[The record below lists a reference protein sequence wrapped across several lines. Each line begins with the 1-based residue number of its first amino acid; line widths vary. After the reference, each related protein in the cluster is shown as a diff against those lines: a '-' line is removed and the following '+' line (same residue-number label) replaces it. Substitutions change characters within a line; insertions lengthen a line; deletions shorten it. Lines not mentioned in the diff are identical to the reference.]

1 MRKLQT
7 NKKRLA
13 PLIVC
18 SLLVLQ
24 QTAAVAA
31 SNITDGEGAPIAK
44 DPYSGHFEIS
54 PDAFHGD
61 VGFKKFQDLK
71 LDKGDIMNFIFEAYN
86 LNGNIV
92 NEDGT
97 ITGSSETH
105 WDTINTF
112 VNLVQ
117 NGITINGIVNTL
129 DSISGNFKPGNLV
142 FVSPQG
148 MVVGASGVLNVGSLS
163 VFTPTQPTF
172 DNLFKSIPV
181 ADRIKLDDA
190 HPDLSYGTPGA
201 TEISQTWDP
210 SSMAGG
216 TAPITINGMV
226 VARGDVT
233 LDGSAVTV
241 GKEAGATDGYG
252 GILMAGVG
260 ENTDTTTVLT
270 GQSAA
275 DTLFNKLVN
284 ADNMNTGNGFAN
296 ANGKIV
302 IKSTQGTT
310 IDEGSIV
317 RNYASNSQTSITN
330 TGSDGVNIN
339 GELSNTQ
346 GTLTVDNQAGA
357 LNVGSDGLV
366 RNNGTMDLNNHVSG
380 TGVSIAGTVENDGTM
395 NITNESGNNG
405 LSISGSV
412 TNDTGAATIYNHLG
426 GLNVSGSVTSNGTSL
441 AMTND
446 GDDGFTIASGGS
458 VTSTNGDADLINNEN
473 MFDING
479 TVTSSGDTLDITNNG
494 ANGLNIAGRVNNNA
508 GAGKITN
515 NAGSTNGGLNISGT
529 VYNNGSSIGIDNHGA
544 DGLNISG
551 LVDSDSGNATINNY
565 EAGLNVQTGGRV
577 ENDGTSLAM
586 HNEGDGGF
594 TIDGSVT
601 NNAGTADLENTNNMF
616 DINGTV
622 SNAGTSLD
630 ITNSGNNGL
639 SIDGTVHNSNGSAT
653 MTNEAGE
660 FLVSGS
666 GKVIGDVSSQKITM
680 TNTGSGFTMAGS
692 VDNIN
697 ELEMSNAGSNGFDIS
712 GTVTNDGNADISN
725 TAGLLNISGTV
736 TNSGNIDIYNH
747 NTGIGFD
754 ISGTVS
760 NSEGIANL
768 TNDAGAFDI
777 LEGGEVNSN
786 GTQLNITNNGVD
798 GLNIAGDVN
807 NNAGAGQITN
817 NAGSTNGGLNISGT
831 VYNNGSS
838 IGIDNHG
845 ADGLNISGLV
855 DSDSGNATINNYE
868 AGLHVQTG
876 GRVENDGD
884 LLAMT
889 NDGADGFTIDGS
901 VTSRNGDTDLINN
914 ENMFDINGTVTSSGD
929 TLDITNN
936 GVNGLNIAG
945 RVNNNAG
952 AGKITNNAGSTNGG
966 LNISGTVYNN
976 GSSIGIDNYG
986 ADGLNISGL
995 VDSDRGNATINNYEA
1010 GLHVQTG
1017 GRVENDGDLLAM
1029 NNSGDA
1035 GFTVDGLIDNNK
1047 GDATLSNTA
1056 GNFNINEGGK
1066 VDNGEFGG
1074 ILSITNSGSGE
1085 LNINAGGTVL
1095 NDGDELN
1102 MTNNGAGGFS
1112 IGGLIDN
1119 NKGNATLSNTAGNFN
1134 INEGGKVDNGEFGG
1148 ILSITNS
1155 SGELNINAGG
1165 TVLNDGDELNMTNNG
1180 AGGFSIG
1187 GLIDNNS
1194 GDATI
1199 HNDAGTM
1206 NIKDTGRVE
1215 NDGTSLTM
1223 SNKGEGGFIVDGL
1236 IDNNKGDATLMNTD
1250 GNFDINNEI
1259 NNSGDALS
1267 IQNNGMG
1274 TLNVPGKVI
1283 NTGSSLEMTNEGN
1296 GGFIVNGLVDNDNG
1310 DADLTNSAGDFD
1322 IAGEVNNSG
1331 ADLTMSNSGNGA
1343 FNVQTGGQVVNDGD
1357 SLAMT
1362 NDGDGGFTID
1372 GSVTNNNGHASIE
1385 NTNNMLDITGTVNG
1399 KGSSLDINNSGA
1411 NGLNVKGTGS
1421 VNNTSGYLHMTNTQ
1435 GGLNVAPD
1443 ANINSSGSE
1452 IVMNNSGAGGM
1463 NIQGHVTNTNNT
1475 AKVEFRNSNSNM
1487 VIGHETTD
1495 NNIQSNADI
1504 LMAIQNGNL
1513 LNYFADKGINPT
1525 DAGYR
1530 DATKT
1535 LITTTEGADLT
1546 INAQNGQI
1554 GTDLG
1559 LCDGGVCTGIGPNE
1573 RNLTKSINTSIDGTI
1588 TADSTGE
1595 NALVNMAS
1603 LDTDMR
1609 VNKIHAENGKVILLA
1624 DDKYNKGATRYD
1636 IVNRAEDD
1644 TVPNLKGDAIS
1655 AIASGNIGEDADN
1668 KLTFIQTNA
1677 NVDIANENDDASLP
1691 HDLYDEPIAESKGG
1705 VEFLAQGDIN
1715 IKGLDNADG
1724 TKNDTKVCT
1733 IASREGSVNAEFSG
1747 DTYIRDI
1754 TAQNEVNI
1762 VNRGPEIYIENLG
1775 GAPSRYAE
1783 TGDYYG
1789 MYDGIVPEKANI
1801 KALDLG
1807 TPDDPHTFER
1817 DHYPNSTIVIK
1828 NGTINGKGSTSHPG
1842 LDQDITVTAD
1852 NSYVG
1857 GYYFNMGKHRYDDPE
1872 NPNGLSQVTP
1882 DDHTNPLVNAGDP
1895 DTPVSIRGK
1904 AVRPDDVEDIGQDT
1918 GLRDYY
1924 YWDQDGD
1931 GHPENNDPDPDGSG
1945 QKDDPTYDPDK
1956 ETGDDLV
1963 VPEPD
1968 DPTPPGDDDD
1978 DDGPDPTP
1986 GDDDDD
1992 DGPDPTPGDDDDD
2005 GPDPTPGDDDDD
2017 GPDPTPG
2024 DDDDDGP
2031 DPTPGDDDDDGPDE
2045 PPADMDD
2052 AKRTWKKEIDD
2063 NISVIDKRQYIRF
2076 DIEGNPNPVIFE
2088 SVPEVSGILNIS
2100 RGGVQ
2105 LSHNKTLKVGDIVPV
2120 HLKYGDVEINAN
2132 VKIVSAND
2140 RTAGG
2145 EFVDLDLA
2153 TANQLLYLS
2162 LLMDGSG
2169 NIQQEQYAQTENGTL
2184 STTGD
2189 EE

>member
-1 MRKLQT
+1 MLNIDKRLSMRKLQT

-18 SLLVLQ
+18 SLLVSSLGSITNNAEASKIVDGGGNTLKPNF
-24 QTAAVAA
+24 QT
-31 SNITDGEGAPIAK
+31 GA
-44 DPYSGHFEIS
+44 YEIR
-54 PDAFHGD
+54 PDIFNGD
-61 VGFKKFQDLK
+61 VGFKKFQEMNLS
-71 LDKGDIMNFIFEAYN
+71 KGDIMNFIFQAYN
-86 LNGNIV
+86 MKELENGDLDIN
-92 NEDGT
+92 
-97 ITGSSETH
+97 S
-105 WDTINTF
+105 WDIDTF
-112 VNLVQ
+112 VNLVRDQ
-117 NGITINGIVNTL
+117 ININGIVNAVQSFEGGL
-129 DSISGNFKPGNLV
+129 KNNGNLV
-142 FVSPQG
+142 FISPNG
-148 MVVGASGVLNVGSLS
+148 MVVGASGVLNVGSLHTYTPS
-163 VFTPTQPTF
+163 VESFNSLYDRMPTLAPGKNSSGQDYTF
-172 DNLFKSIPV
+172 SIDAERTELSL
-181 ADRIKLDDA
+181 ADIEGLKGSEGLISINGRILARGEVGLNGSDVNV
-190 HPDLSYGTPGA
+190 
-201 TEISQTWDP
+201 
-210 SSMAGG
+210 GG
-216 TAPITINGMV
+216 T
-226 VARGDVT
+226 
-233 LDGSAVTV
+233 
-241 GKEAGATDGYG
+241 
-252 GILMAGVG
+252 GIIIAGVDD
-260 ENTDTTTVLT
+260 NTAFNKQNLGADKDE
-270 GQSAA
+270 SAIRVTA
-275 DTLFNKLVN
+275 DDLFTKLVN
-284 ADNMNTGNGFAN
+284 AGETNSAN
-296 ANGKIV
+296 SFSANNGKIV
-302 IKSTQGTT
+302 ITSTNGTD
-310 IDEGSIV
+310 IASGAIV
-317 RNYASNSQTSITN
+317 RNNADYDGGITITN
-330 TGSDGVNIN
+330 TGTSGVNIN
-339 GELSNTQ
+339 GEVSNVA
-346 GTLTVDNQAGA
+346 GNLTVDNQAGA

-366 RNNGTMDLNNHVSG
+366 RNNGTMNITNTDSG
-380 TGVSIAGTVENDGTM
+380 TGISIAGTVENDGTM

-412 TNDTGAATIYNHLG
+412 TNDTGAATIHNQHG
-426 GLNVSGSVTSNGTSL
+426 GLDVSGSVTSNGTKL

-446 GDDGFTIASGGS
+446 GDEGFTIANGGS

-494 ANGLNIAGRVNNNA
+494 VNGLGIDGIVHNSNGTATMLNEAGEFLVSGSGQVIGDGSSQKITMTNTGSGFTMAGTVDNINELEMSNAGADGFDISGTVKNTGNADISNTSGLLDISGTVTNSGNLDIYNHNTGTGFDISGTVSNSEGIANLTNDAGSFDILAGGEVNSNGTQLNITNNGVDGLNIAGTVNNNA
-508 GAGKITN
+508 GAGKIVN
-515 NAGSTNGGLNISGT
+515 NDGSTNGGLNISGT

-551 LVDSDSGNATINNY
+551 LVDSNNGNATIHNY
-565 EAGLNVQTGGRV
+565 EAGLN
-577 ENDGTSLAM
+577 
-586 HNEGDGGF
+586 
-594 TIDGSVT
+594 
-601 NNAGTADLENTNNMF
+601 
-616 DINGTV
+616 
-622 SNAGTSLD
+622 
-630 ITNSGNNGL
+630 
-639 SIDGTVHNSNGSAT
+639 
-653 MTNEAGE
+653 
-660 FLVSGS
+660 
-666 GKVIGDVSSQKITM
+666 
-680 TNTGSGFTMAGS
+680 
-692 VDNIN
+692 
-697 ELEMSNAGSNGFDIS
+697 
-712 GTVTNDGNADISN
+712 
-725 TAGLLNISGTV
+725 
-736 TNSGNIDIYNH
+736 
-747 NTGIGFD
+747 
-754 ISGTVS
+754 
-760 NSEGIANL
+760 
-768 TNDAGAFDI
+768 
-777 LEGGEVNSN
+777 
-786 GTQLNITNNGVD
+786 
-798 GLNIAGDVN
+798 
-807 NNAGAGQITN
+807 
-817 NAGSTNGGLNISGT
+817 
-831 VYNNGSS
+831 
-838 IGIDNHG
+838 
-845 ADGLNISGLV
+845 
-855 DSDSGNATINNYE
+855 
-868 AGLHVQTG
+868 VQTG

-936 GVNGLNIAG
+936 GENGLNIAG
-945 RVNNNAG
+945 KVLNQ
-952 AGKITNNAGSTNGG
+952 NGIG
-966 LNISGTVYNN
+966 NIRNTKG
-976 GSSIGIDNYG
+976 
-986 ADGLNISGL
+986 
-995 VDSDRGNATINNYEA
+995 
-1010 GLHVQTG
+1010 GLHV
-1017 GRVENDGDLLAM
+1017 E
-1029 NNSGDA
+1029 
-1035 GFTVDGLIDNNK
+1035 
-1047 GDATLSNTA
+1047 
-1056 GNFNINEGGK
+1056 EGGL
-1066 VDNGEFGG
+1066 VQ
-1074 ILSITNSGSGE
+1074 
-1085 LNINAGGTVL
+1085 
-1095 NDGDELN
+1095 
-1102 MTNNGAGGFS
+1102 
-1112 IGGLIDN
+1112 
-1119 NKGNATLSNTAGNFN
+1119 
-1134 INEGGKVDNGEFGG
+1134 
-1148 ILSITNS
+1148 
-1155 SGELNINAGG
+1155 
-1165 TVLNDGDELNMTNNG
+1165 
-1180 AGGFSIG
+1180 
-1187 GLIDNNS
+1187 
-1194 GDATI
+1194 
-1199 HNDAGTM
+1199 
-1206 NIKDTGRVE
+1206 

-1223 SNKGEGGFIVDGL
+1223 LNEGNGGFTIDGSVTNNNGTATLENTNNMFDINGTVTSQNTATQLNIKNSGLNGLNIAGQVLNKAGIANIDNTEGGLHVESTGLVQNDGTSLTMHNEGAGGFTIDGDVLNNRGEANLLNDEGALDVTATGEVVNSGTKLTMLNAGDGGFTIDGSVTNNNGTASLENTNNKFDINGTVTSQNTATKLDIKNSGTNGLNIAGSVLNKVGSVEITNTQGGLNVLDEGLVQNDGTSLKMSNDGAGGTNIAGRVLNTAGTAEINNFNGGLNVDNLVQNDGTSLTMTNSGDGGFIVDGL
-1236 IDNNKGDATLMNTD
+1236 IDNNNGDATLTNSAGD
-1250 GNFDINNEI
+1250 FDINNEI
-1259 NNSGDALS
+1259 NNSGDALAIS
-1267 IQNNGMG
+1267 NNGMG

-1283 NTGSSLEMTNEGN
+1283 NTGSSLEMINEGN

-1310 DADLTNSAGDFD
+1310 DATLTNSAGDFD

-1399 KGSSLDINNSGA
+1399 NGSSLDINNSGA

-1463 NIQGHVTNTNNT
+1463 NIQGHVTNRNNT

-1513 LNYFADKGINPT
+1513 LNYFADKGINPS
-1525 DAGYR
+1525 DAGYK

-1535 LITTTEGADLT
+1535 LITTTNGADLT
-1546 INAQNGQI
+1546 INAQQGQI

-1588 TADSTGE
+1588 TAESTGE
-1595 NALVNMAS
+1595 NGLVNMAS

-1655 AIASGNIGEDADN
+1655 AIASGNIGEGADK

-1677 NVDIANENDDASLP
+1677 NVDIANENDDASKA
-1691 HDLYDEPIAESKGG
+1691 HDLYDTPIAESKGG

-1789 MYDGIVPEKANI
+1789 MYDGIVPERANI
-1801 KALDLG
+1801 TALDLG
-1807 TPDDPHTFER
+1807 TPDDPHTF
-1817 DHYPNSTIVIK
+1817 DNGHYPNSTIVIK
-1828 NGTINGKGSTSHPG
+1828 NGTINGKGSVSHPG
-1842 LDQDITVTAD
+1842 MDQDITVTAD

-1857 GYYFNMGKHRYDDPE
+1857 GYYFNMGKHRYDDPN
-1872 NPNGLSQVTP
+1872 NPNGLSQVTKDP
-1882 DDHTNPLVNAGDP
+1882 TTNPIVNAGDP

-1931 GHPENNDPDPDGSG
+1931 GDPSNNDPDPDGSG
-1945 QKDDPTYDPDK
+1945 QKDNDDFEEPFDPDV
-1956 ETGDDLV
+1956 EGGDDLV
-1963 VPEPD
+1963 VPEPE
-1968 DPTPPGDDDD
+1968 PVEPP
-1978 DDGPDPTP
+1978 P

-2024 DDDDDGP
+2024 DDDDDDGP

-2120 HLKYGDVEINAN
+2120 HLKYGDIDIQAN

-2140 RTAGG
+2140 ETAGG

-2162 LLMDGSG
+2162 LLMDGNG
-2169 NIQQEQYAQTENGTL
+2169 NIEQQQYYAQTEDGAI
-2184 STTGD
+2184 STTGED
-2189 EE
+2189 E